1 MATPTTSSP
10 RRPSRGPPPPTPL
23 PPPRAP
29 LPPRTR
35 GVEETSLGLMPR
47 YEDLN
52 WTGLEKL
59 SAARYAELARVDA
72 AAWKDEL
79 ASHDELFAKLGKRLP
94 AALEA
99 RRDHMHQKL
108 AA

>member
-1 MATPTTSSP
+1 M
-10 RRPSRGPPPPTPL
+10 RVL
-23 PPPRAP
+23 QWIVE
-29 LPPRTR
+29 RTR
-35 GVEETSLGLMPR
+35 GCTRDVEETSLGLMPR

-59 SAARYAELARVDA
+59 SAARYAELARIDA

-108 AA
+108 AAQWFGIANAASQHWTCST